1 MKEGFKSLYVVNKKL
16 QFSRA
21 IIGSGAMCCMFY
33 GISITELSKATAL
46 MFTVPIFSTILAIL
60 FFKEQVG
67 IRRWTAMIVG
77 FMGAIIVIRPDIQ
90 LGLGPLLI
98 LCGSFIWSMSLLIAK
113 KLTKTESNI
122 SMTFWQAAG
131 LIPAT
136 LIVAIPFW
144 STPNLEQL
152 FLFLLV
158 ALTGTMTHYCL
169 NAALAKADISSLLPL
184 DYLRLIWSVSLGFIF
199 FNEVPLI
206 TIWIGS
212 AIIILSTSY
221 IAYRQ
226 MKKSKHPLIN
236 ELNSNL

>member
-1 MKEGFKSLYVVNKKL
+1 
-16 QFSRA
+16 
-21 IIGSGAMCCMFY
+21 
-33 GISITELSKATAL
+33 
-46 MFTVPIFSTILAIL
+46 
-60 FFKEQVG
+60 
-67 IRRWTAMIVG
+67 
-77 FMGAIIVIRPDIQ
+77 
-90 LGLGPLLI
+90 
-98 LCGSFIWSMSLLIAK
+98 MSLLIAK
-113 KLTKTESNI
+113 KLTTTESNT

-136 LIVAIPFW
+136 FIVAIPFW

-152 FLFLLV
+152 LLYLLV
-158 ALTGTMTHYCL
+158 AITGTMTHYCL

-226 MKKSKHPLIN
+226 LKKSKQPLTN
-236 ELNSNL
+236 QLNPNL